1 MIELKDMSRINIFGD
16 FCING
21 AESLCFAENLKGSLH
36 DAALNVVNFEAPVKS
51 SDARP
56 IEKIGPCLCNDIEAP
71 TVLKE
76 AGFNVFTLANNHAMD
91 FGGESLLH
99 TISLFENAV
108 VVGAGTW
115 DEAYRVKTIE
125 IEGKKIGF
133 LGLTHHEFGVLADEN
148 EDSVGTAWM
157 LHPCVDSVIIKA
169 KAEVDFLFV
178 LPHAGVE
185 HEAYPLPELVDL
197 YRHYIDL
204 GADGVFASHPHIPQ
218 GWETYR
224 EKPIFYSLGNF
235 CLNPVEKRERPFLKY
250 GLAVS
255 VEIENGEIQSK
266 VYYTKYDFETGT
278 VGLTNDDFI
287 VNHLAKVNQTM
298 TNRQAYLTEVDAY
311 CARVLDEFGVFFAKA
326 GYYEYDTLRFVKQ
339 LVRKMIGK
347 RERPTPNYLLHLMRC
362 ESHRW
367 AILRG
372 LEKRK
377 NV

>member
-1 MIELKDMSRINIFGD
+1 MSKIIILGD
-16 FCING
+16 FCIKNV
-21 AESLCFAENLKGSLH
+21 ENLRFQENLTQMLQG
-36 DAALNVVNFEAPVKS
+36 AALNVVNVEAPVK
-51 SDARP
+51 AANAEE
-56 IEKIGPCLCNDIEAP
+56 IEKIGPCLSLEENIP
-71 TVLKE
+71 TFLE
-76 AGFNVFTLANNHAMD
+76 SQGFGLITLANNHAMD
-91 FGGESLLH
+91 FGGDSLLN
-99 TISLFENAV
+99 TISLFKNST

-115 DEAYRVKTIE
+115 DEAYKVKSVE
-125 IEGKKIGF
+125 VGGKKIGF
-133 LGLTHHEFGVLADEN
+133 LGLTHYEFGVLADEN

-169 KAEVDFLFV
+169 KMGVDYLFI

-235 CLNPVEKRERPFLKY
+235 CLDPVEKRERPFLKY
-250 GLAVS
+250 GLAAS
-255 VEIENGEIQSK
+255 VEIENGEILSK
-266 VYYTKYDFETGT
+266 VYYTKYDFETGI

-287 VNHLAKVNQTM
+287 VSHLEGLNETM
-298 TNRQAYLTEVDAY
+298 ANEEAYLKKVDAY
-311 CARVLDEFGVFFAKA
+311 CERVLDDFSPFFAKA
-326 GYYEYDTLRFVKQ
+326 GYYEYDTVRFVKQ

-347 RERPTPNYLLHLMRC
+347 RERPNPNYFIHLMRC

-367 AILRG
+367 AILRA
-372 LEKRK
+372 LENRKKKR
-377 NV
+377 